1 MQDNSNQNHTIDYIF
16 LHNYEPDLVNP
27 EEYNI
32 KKYIICQLANAL
44 LFEIFEKADFS
55 PEDYFKDDILHS
67 IENKFQKIYKGNPED
82 YDAYEYAL
90 YEYIED
96 CYSDPDAI
104 YAYIEDKIN
113 YLIENEWNWFVDLF
127 MGKQVCR

>member
-1 MQDNSNQNHTIDYIF
+1 M
-16 LHNYEPDLVNP
+16 
-27 EEYNI
+27 
-32 KKYIICQLANAL
+32 

-113 YLIENEWNWFVDLF
+113 YLIENEWNWVKDFKEFNLPQKQEHLVK
-127 MGKQVCR
+127 MGIQFSLRNINFLKKRF